1 MTYTFISVDS
11 GLVEGETRPGIQII
25 TINRAEVHNAFN
37 DQLISELRDVAM
49 ALARDP
55 GLRVVVLRGAGRSF
69 SAGADLQSMKEA
81 KSFSVDENRLQAE
94 ALSDMFE
101 ALNSLPCPLVG
112 VVQGAALGGGSGL
125 AAVCDFVI
133 AGPRARFGFS
143 EVRLGIVPA
152 VISPYVI
159 SKIGESGARA
169 YFLTGKQFDGDEA
182 LRLGLVHRVV
192 KDEEGLPLALSEVV
206 DDILRCGPSAN
217 ALAKRLIRRVVA
229 FSAEGGLTDSSKG
242 LREYTSQVIAEA
254 RVADEGQE
262 GLIAFLE
269 KRDPRWVSE

>member
-1 MTYTFISVDS
+1 MTYTLISVES
-11 GLVEGETRPGIQII
+11 GLLEGQIRPGIKVI
-25 TINRAEVHNAFN
+25 TINRPEVHNAFN
-37 DQLISELRDVAM
+37 DQVIDELRDAAVS
-49 ALARDP
+49 LSGDDRI
-55 GLRVVVLRGAGRSF
+55 RVVILKGAGRSF

-81 KSFSVDENRLQAE
+81 KSFNFEENRLRAQ

-125 AAVCDFVI
+125 AAVCDYVI

-159 SKIGESGARA
+159 SKVGESAARA

-192 KDEEGLPLALSEVV
+192 KDEEGIELALNEVL
-206 DDILRCGPSAN
+206 DDIIRCGPSAN
-217 ALAKRLIRRVVA
+217 VMAKRLIRNVVA
-229 FSAEGGLTDSSKG
+229 CSADGNANTATKA
-242 LREYTSQVIAEA
+242 LRDYTVQVIAEA

-262 GLIAFLE
+262 GLSAFLE
-269 KRDPRWVSE
+269 KRDPCWVSE

>member
-1 MTYTFISVDS
+1 MAYGFISVDS
-11 GLVEGETRPGIQII
+11 GVVEGRVRSGIQVI
-25 TINRAEVHNAFN
+25 TINRPDVHNAFN
-37 DQLISELRDVAM
+37 DQVVNELRDVAV
-49 ALARDP
+49 ALSGDSA
-55 GLRVVVLRGAGRSF
+55 LRVVVLKGAGRSF

-81 KSFSVDENRLQAE
+81 KSFTFEENRQRAE
-94 ALSDMFE
+94 ALADMFE
-101 ALNSLPCPLVG
+101 VLNSLPCPLVG

-125 AAVCDFVI
+125 AAVCDYVI

-169 YFLTGKQFDGDEA
+169 YFLTGRQFDGDEA
-182 LRLGLVHRVV
+182 LRLGLVHKVV
-192 KDEEGLPLALSEVV
+192 KDEEGIELALSEVV

-229 FSAEGGLTDSSKG
+229 FSAEGGDEAVNKG
-242 LREYTSQVIAEA
+242 LRGYTSQVIAEA
-254 RVADEGQE
+254 RVAEEGQE
-262 GLIAFLE
+262 GLSAFLE